1 MTEREPNT
9 GYVDHLLY
17 GFRFRFHP
25 YTLYKLAGTVIG
37 LALIVAALDIPITQA
52 PSAAPTITPSI
63 STRRGYTSHF
73 RQKTGEAYFI
83 DWPVPKGEYTP
94 SEDDPFLRPV
104 GGAGVTGLEVPLLVA
119 DRESRTIA
127 VARSPLE
134 AQQAFDL
141 PAKRVSVEDAKK
153 FLEQKG
159 VKYEHLQPW
168 GKPAYQAIVK
178 KPLLLHSYP
187 DRNTNDFPRLGQ
199 QKSVYVIRPGDQF
212 EIFFSKHT
220 GIFLVYV
227 INPVKEKIEEWMFVL
242 PAQAEELVL
251 TQSSKK
257 DSIIIAEPFA
267 FLLNDKKPGDK
278 AEPYAAEIRDTD

>member
-1 MTEREPNT
+1 MTEREHNT

-37 LALIVAALDIPITQA
+37 LALIAAALDIPIIQA
-52 PSAAPTITPSI
+52 PSATPTITQANTQVRYKPQ
-63 STRRGYTSHF
+63 F

-104 GGAGVTGLEVPLLVA
+104 GGVGLTGQEGPLLAA
-119 DRESRTIA
+119 DRDSRTIA
-127 VARSPLE
+127 VTRPRLE

-141 PAKRVSVEDAKK
+141 PANRVSTEDAKK
-153 FLEQKG
+153 LLEQKG
-159 VKYEHLQPW
+159 VKYEHLQARE
-168 GKPAYQAIVK
+168 KPSYQAIVK
-178 KPLLLHSYP
+178 KPLLLHSFP
-187 DRNTNDFPRLGQ
+187 DRNRNDFPRLGQ

-212 EIFFSKHT
+212 EISFGKHT
-220 GIFLVYV
+220 GTFLVYV
-227 INPVKEKIEEWMFVL
+227 HNLMQGKIEEWMFVL
-242 PAQAEELVL
+242 PAQGEQLVL

-278 AEPYAAEIRDTD
+278 AEPYAAELRDTD